1 MLFHDLLK
9 TQLVLKGVIAPEEW
23 DNMQNDIT
31 YTYLQ
36 DGYFAELKHSEMMR
50 ERVNLARDLEQYVG
64 KYYSHQYV
72 RSKILKQNELE
83 QKIIDDEIKAEQPEQ
98 EEQPKDNETEIKDE

>member
-36 DGYFAELKHSEMMR
+36 DGYFM
-50 ERVNLARDLEQYVG
+50 N
-64 KYYSHQYV
+64 
-72 RSKILKQNELE
+72 
-83 QKIIDDEIKAEQPEQ
+83 
-98 EEQPKDNETEIKDE
+98 